1 MEPTTHGHNPAT
13 SSYCTAP
20 HTDLQDLQ
28 CAGTDL
34 KVCCL
39 LQVDSGELRVMLGEG
54 KVRNHKQLPVIHPKG
69 VAVPSPSGPSCI
81 SPLDCFHQLRPPE
94 NYVSKSFFQLHHM
107 VIKRHGLS
115 LSAFG
120 TGRFEYYRRDY
131 TLLMNQG
138 RELSK

>member
-1 MEPTTHGHNPAT
+1 MEPWPQPRHQQLFTQH
-13 SSYCTAP
+13 
-20 HTDLQDLQ
+20 HTQEQQDLQ
-28 CAGTDL
+28 CAGTNFHI
-34 KVCCL
+34 CCL
-39 LQVDSGELRVMLGEG
+39 LQVGSGELRVMLGER
-54 KVRNHKQLPVIHPKG
+54 KVRSHRQLPLTCPKA

-81 SPLDCFHQLRPPE
+81 SPLEYFHQLRPSE

-115 LSAFG
+115 LSALG
-120 TGRFEYYRRDY
+120 TGRFEYYRRDC